1 MTDGAGVVR
10 SADSL
15 ARAGRT
21 VATVAGAVG
30 GGPSADRAHGEL
42 ANLVTAAGAVLES
55 ATLREETR
63 GAHAR
68 SDFPEL
74 SEAWRCRIV
83 HGFGGPGHGTVLV
96 RTAPEPGAP
105 AGRPS

>member
-10 SADSL
+10 TADSL

-21 VATVAGAVG
+21 VATVAAAIGTTAPV
-30 GGPSADRAHGEL
+30 DRAHGEL
-42 ANLVTAAGAVLES
+42 ANLVTAARSVLES

-68 SDFPEL
+68 SDFPDI
-74 SEAWRCRIV
+74 SDSWRCRIV
-83 HGFGGPGHGTVLV
+83 HGVPGAGHATVLMP
-96 RTAPEPGAP
+96 TAADP
-105 AGRPS
+105 ALGDPS

>member
-21 VATVAGAVG
+21 VATVAAAVGSEGAVG
-30 GGPSADRAHGEL
+30 RAHGEL
-42 ANLVTAAGAVLES
+42 ANLVTAARSILES
-55 ATLREETR
+55 ATLRAETR

-68 SDFPEL
+68 SDFPQM
-74 SEAWRCRIV
+74 SDAWRCRIV
-83 HGFGGPGHGTVLV
+83 HDSGTSTVLV
-96 RTAPEPGAP
+96 RTAPQSGSDRAPGAP
-105 AGRPS
+105 A

>member
-1 MTDGAGVVR
+1 
-10 SADSL
+10 
-15 ARAGRT
+15 
-21 VATVAGAVG
+21 
-30 GGPSADRAHGEL
+30 
-42 ANLVTAAGAVLES
+42 VLES

-83 HGFGGPGHGTVLV
+83 HGSGDLVHGTAVIP
-96 RTAPEPGAP
+96 TTPEAPVGA
-105 AGRPS
+105 GGGS